1 MSYSCCISMYKWDQN
16 RFVHKSHH
24 CFIFTIRAAVGI
36 HQGILGFSSKMVDP
50 SFSSQKTAFKNA
62 GAILPGF
69 GWEIL
74 LKNRPSIGYPQFS
87 DNCWECDLWGI
98 ASHFHEQNA
107 QLSDWKQCQHTFATT
122 SHGEYGIICFG
133 CDFIGLPTMGAIVD
147 TTGKKNTNTFHPTVI
162 SGVSIQ
168 FRINRCQF
176 QVNPIHNSRTPN

>member
-1 MSYSCCISMYKWDQN
+1 MLILYQCENPI
-16 RFVHKSHH
+16 HKSHH
-24 CFIFTIRAAVGI
+24 GFIFTIRAAVGI

-62 GAILPGF
+62 GTILPGF

-74 LKNRPSIGYPQFS
+74 LNIRPSIGYPQFSPQFS

-107 QLSDWKQCQHTFATT
+107 GLRSSSHMSDWKQCQHTFATT

-147 TTGKKNTNTFHPTVI
+147 TTGRKKYQHI
-162 SGVSIQ
+162 SSYCYFWGIHSILNQPLPVSGEPDPQ
-168 FRINRCQF
+168 F
-176 QVNPIHNSRTPN
+176 